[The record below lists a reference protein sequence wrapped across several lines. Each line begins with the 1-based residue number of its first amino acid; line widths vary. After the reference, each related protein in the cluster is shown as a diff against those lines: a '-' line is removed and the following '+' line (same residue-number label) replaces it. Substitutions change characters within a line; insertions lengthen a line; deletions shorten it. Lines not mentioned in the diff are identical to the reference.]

1 MSHRPKSTGA
11 HLPARL
17 EIDREANFGKTG
29 WLAWSFHIPH
39 AARLQ
44 FLFPF
49 ALLVLTTSVIAQ
61 THTVC
66 AGPST
71 LPGVQVSYRQGTI
84 DWNAAAASGI
94 RFAFAEVSEGN
105 FADPAFDQNYA
116 GIKAAGLG
124 RGAYVVFHPN
134 LDPTAQ
140 TTLLLQK
147 IGPPMAGDLPPLL
160 DVEVTDGQSS
170 ATIVAGIQTWLTAV
184 RNATGRSPIIL
195 TSAAFW
201 NGAVEE
207 SSNLAANPLWIASFG
222 RSCPVVPNAWQ
233 NWKFWLR
240 SRGVVA
246 GIVILVDQ
254 AEFNGTLADLSE
266 LSIVP
271 FGSFTS
277 AIEVDGPGFVMQG
290 SFSLGNANHEIDPTE
305 EDVTIQV
312 ERFSTTIPASSF
324 EIIRNGRFH
333 FEGEVNGVRMVVE
346 FFPARRGQMR
356 YITEIKQPKWV
367 VTANPLSVILT
378 IGNQRGTGIA
388 KTNSKDS
395 DFHPGSFKS
404 LD

>member
-1 MSHRPKSTGA
+1 MFHQHKSTGA
-11 HLPARL
+11 RLQARL
-17 EIDREANFGKTG
+17 KNDREATFGKTG
-29 WLAWSFHIPH
+29 WPAWSFHILH

-44 FLFPF
+44 FVFTF
-49 ALLVLTTSVIAQ
+49 ALIVLTTSVIAQ

-66 AGPST
+66 PGPST

-94 RFAFAEVSEGN
+94 KFAFAEVSEGN

-116 GIKAAGLG
+116 GIKAAGLA
-124 RGAYVVFHPN
+124 RGAYVIFHPN

-147 IGPPMAGDLPPLL
+147 IGPPMAGDLPPML

-184 RNATGRSPIIL
+184 RNATGRPPIIL

-201 NGAVEE
+201 NGAVGE

-240 SRGVVA
+240 SRGVVP
-246 GIVILVDQ
+246 GIVSVVDH

-277 AIEVDGPGFVMQG
+277 AIEIDGPGFVIQG
-290 SFSLGNANHEIDPTE
+290 SFSLGNANHEIDPTA

-312 ERFSTTIPASSF
+312 ENFSITIPASSF
-324 EIIRNGRFH
+324 EKIRNGRFH
-333 FEGEVNGVRMVVE
+333 FEREVNGVRMVVE

-356 YITEIKQPKWV
+356 YITEITQANSV
-367 VTANPLSVILT
+367 ITASPVYVILT
-378 IGNQRGTGIA
+378 IGNQRGTGVA
-388 KTNSKDS
+388 KTNWER
-395 DFHPGSFKS
+395 
-404 LD
+404 